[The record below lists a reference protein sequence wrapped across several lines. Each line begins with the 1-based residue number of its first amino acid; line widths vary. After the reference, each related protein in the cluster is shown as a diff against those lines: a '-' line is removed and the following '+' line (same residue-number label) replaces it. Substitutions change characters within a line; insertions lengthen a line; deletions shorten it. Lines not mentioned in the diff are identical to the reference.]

1 MSQVEIRVN
10 GRHYKVTCEE
20 GQEDRLNRIA
30 AYFDKRVTAMADDL
44 GKITDERLMLLAA
57 LTVCDELFEARET
70 AEDYENASETLDPD
84 TVGGASRAIDAAA
97 HRVSEMASRLE
108 DA

>member
-30 AYFDKRVTAMADDL
+30 AYFDKRVTSMAKDV
-44 GKITDERLMLLAA
+44 GQVTDERLMLLAA
-57 LTVCDELFEARET
+57 LTVCDELFEARDT
-70 AEDYENASETLDPD
+70 AEDYESAGETLDPD
-84 TVGGASRAIDAAA
+84 TIGGASRAIDAAA
-97 HRVSEMASRLE
+97 HRVSEMAARLE